1 MSSFNENDRVHVT
14 DYTRRRFGRTE
25 HVQQHTRSWPNH

>member
-1 MSSFNENDRVHVT
+1 MSSRNENDRVHVT

-25 HVQQHTRSWPNH
+25 HVQQHWRDYPDR